1 MVRHARPVIERGV
14 VLLMLTLAGCRPSE
28 ERSTS
33 ATTSVDTAAWKLA
46 TQPLVYIGSAGQGGH
61 ELDRVYGGVANPD
74 GSVVVGNSGTREL
87 RFFDPSGALRRAAG
101 RGGRGPG
108 EFQAINWL
116 RPYRGDSLIAFD
128 LRSQRFSVWSAAGE
142 FGRVFQPPAPAPST
156 RAVGVFSDASVL
168 IATDRPYDPRQ
179 GEGVVRDEF
188 ELSRISPTG
197 ALIANLGRFSGTE
210 WLLYRHPAAFGATQP
225 PFGTV
230 AHVALAGDHVAYAS
244 SDSGRVALHDAAGRL
259 VRTIQVPVQPR
270 KVTPAMVE
278 QALQDISDEGERRA
292 VRRHLDGLRNATEP
306 AIRALRVDRGGR
318 LWIQTPASAP
328 ETSRWLVYDA
338 AGRQEGS
345 ILMPSS
351 HLPLDIHPDRLLVR
365 ETDADGVQRVSLRQ
379 VVR

>member
-1 MVRHARPVIERGV
+1 MAWHTRTKIRPVAI
-14 VLLMLTLAGCRPSE
+14 LLLVAAAACRPSRE
-28 ERSTS
+28 AGPGS
-33 ATTSVDTAAWKLA
+33 ATAQDSATWTLA

-87 RFFDPSGALRRAAG
+87 RFFDRGGALRRAAG

-142 FGRVFQPPAPAPST
+142 FGRVFQPGSPAPSS
-156 RAVGVFSDASVL
+156 RAVGVFSDASIL

-197 ALIANLGRFSGTE
+197 ELIANLGRLSGTE

-230 AHVALAGDHVAYAS
+230 AHVALAGDNVAYAS

-259 VRTIQVPVQPR
+259 VRTIQVLVQPR

-278 QALQDISDEGERRA
+278 QALRETVDEVERRA
-292 VRRHLDGLRNATEP
+292 VRRHLEGLRNATEP
-306 AIRALRVDRGGR
+306 AISDLRADRRGR
-318 LWIQTPASAP
+318 LWIRTPAGGP
-328 ETSRWLVYDA
+328 EMSRWLVYDT

-351 HLPLDIHPDRLLVR
+351 HLPLDIHSDRLLVR
-365 ETDADGVQRVSLRQ
+365 ETDVNGVQHVALRE